1 MADDKK
7 VFLLDAFALIFRA
20 YYALIR
26 SPRNTSKGKNT
37 NAQFGFTNA
46 LIELI
51 TKQKPSH
58 MAVCFDTAAPTERHT
73 DFAEYKANRQE
84 APEDLLL
91 AIPDIKRIIK
101 GFNIPVIEYDGYEAD
116 DVIATIA
123 NKGRLHHQ
131 DAINVSTDKGYLPL
145 LPQGVQ
151 IYDAFAR
158 HFLDTEYVKQ
168 KFGVAPEQL
177 LSWWALVGDSTNN
190 IPGVTGVGP
199 KSAEELMQLGA
210 SLNQALQHPDCP
222 KKLRQKILEQKQD
235 ILVYIQVLALQTNLE
250 LGLNLQDIRL
260 PEQEA

>member
-1 MADDKK
+1 MPAI
-7 VFLLDAFALIFRA
+7 LAEAL
-20 YYALIR
+20 
-26 SPRNTSKGKNT
+26 PT
-37 NAQFGFTNA
+37 
-46 LIELI
+46 LI
-51 TKQKPSH
+51 TDTEQLGIR
-58 MAVCFDTAAPTERHT
+58 CFMQ
-73 DFAEYKANRQE
+73 AE
-84 APEDLLL
+84 
-91 AIPDIKRIIK
+91 
-101 GFNIPVIEYDGYEAD
+101 YEAD

-123 NKGRLHHQ
+123 NKVRIHQQ
-131 DAINVSTDKGYLPL
+131 DAIIVSTDKGYLPL

-151 IYDAFAR
+151 IYDAFSR